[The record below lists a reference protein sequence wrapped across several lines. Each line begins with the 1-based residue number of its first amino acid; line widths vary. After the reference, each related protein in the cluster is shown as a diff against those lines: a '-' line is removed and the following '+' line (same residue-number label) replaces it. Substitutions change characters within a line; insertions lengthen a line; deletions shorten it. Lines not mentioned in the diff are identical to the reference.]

1 MKTYF
6 VTSDIHSF
14 YNLFHKALIEKG
26 FDINNKDH
34 ILIICGDVF
43 DRGNESKELL
53 DFIYDLY
60 KQDRLIY
67 IKGNHED
74 LLEECLYQIE
84 NKLNISSYHWYNRT
98 VNTIEQLTGINRY
111 DLVSGTYNY
120 KKDIKPKFKKYF
132 GIPKLDYYR
141 LNNYLFVHG
150 WVPEKLLLLAD
161 INNMSEGDWHEAR
174 WTNGI
179 KAWEEGKT
187 YKDITIV
194 CGHWHTNEAN
204 KKYHNLGSGKF
215 DEYGD
220 FSPFKDTGIIDLDAC
235 TAFSNQV
242 NIEVITV

>member
-6 VTSDIHSF
+6 ITSDIHSF
-14 YNLFHKALIEKG
+14 YTIFIDELLAKG
-26 FDINNKDH
+26 FDPNNKDH

-43 DRGNESKELL
+43 DRGDESLNLL
-53 DFIYDLY
+53 NFIYELY
-60 KQDRLIY
+60 KQNRLVY

-74 LLEECLYQIE
+74 LLDECLNQLELKI
-84 NKLNISSYHWYNRT
+84 NISSYHIYNK
-98 VNTIEQLTGINRY
+98 TIDTIAQITGINKY
-111 DLVSGTYNY
+111 DLICGVYNY
-120 KKDIKPKFKKYF
+120 KKDIESKFKKYF
-132 GIPKLDYYR
+132 EILKLNYYI
-141 LNNYLFVHG
+141 LNNYIFVHG
-150 WVPEKLLLLAD
+150 WLPEKLLSLSD
-161 INNMSEGDWHEAR
+161 IDSMNDGDWSEAR

-179 KAWEEGKT
+179 KAWEDGKT
-187 YKDITIV
+187 YKDVTVV